1 MVNVERQERTRNLV
15 ATPALDL
22 LAEGLSEAAAVGEAR
37 QVVAVGLRAQT
48 LDRQLVRDELV
59 RPCDEQ
65 GEFRRQLEVIRSA
78 RGHRLAAPL
87 GRGALAADEHDGYGV
102 LRVGEHPREFGGADP
117 LKLLIGDDDVGARAL
132 QRDERLRAAR
142 HARDDEAAL
151 FKRLSVGA
159 DGGVVGHEQNAAL
172 VARRRATT
180 VFGSSC
186 CAHVQTSGCLYPAD

>member
-1 MVNVERQERTRNLV
+1 MLIVTAPTSSSGLAQTARRRRSAAATARSLP
-15 ATPALDL
+15 TPASSS
-22 LAEGLSEAAAVGEAR
+22 ANSSPPRRAAVSLSRES
-37 QVVAVGLRAQT
+37 
-48 LDRQLVRDELV
+48 
-59 RPCDEQ
+59 
-65 GEFRRQLEVIRSA
+65 SA
-78 RGHRLAAPL
+78 S
-87 GRGALAADEHDGYGV
+87 AADEHDGYGV

-117 LKLLIGDDDVGARAL
+117 LQLLVGDDDVGARAL

-180 VFGSSC
+180 VFRSSC